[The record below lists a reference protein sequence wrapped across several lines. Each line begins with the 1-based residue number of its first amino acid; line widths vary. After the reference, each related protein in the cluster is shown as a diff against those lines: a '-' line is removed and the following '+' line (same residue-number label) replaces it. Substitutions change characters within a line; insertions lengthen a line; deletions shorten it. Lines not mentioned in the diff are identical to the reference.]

1 MGVSLLAVAKSIYYH
16 TFDELV
22 FQEHSDIEVTGLDYL
37 AFSSL
42 QVRVRLGSDYDLRS
56 LPPLMDLMCKSLYI
70 AGALI
75 SLVSATLV
83 GTV

>member
-37 AFSSL
+37 AFSL

>member
-1 MGVSLLAVAKSIYYH
+1 MGASLLAVAKSMYYH

-42 QVRVRLGSDYDLRS
+42 QVRVRLGSD
-56 LPPLMDLMCKSLYI
+56 
-70 AGALI
+70 
-75 SLVSATLV
+75 
-83 GTV
+83 

>member
-42 QVRVRLGSDYDLRS
+42 QVRGTAWKRLR
-56 LPPLMDLMCKSLYI
+56 PLILTT
-70 AGALI
+70 AHGPH
-75 SLVSATLV
+75 V
-83 GTV
+83 